1 MRGQNYKIIRYEYHK
16 FLKKRVF
23 LWNIS
28 LMKHL
33 IITIISI
40 CLLFAGNIKAQYWE
54 SPKREYRAVW
64 LTTIENLDW
73 PKTKVRSQAD
83 IEKQKG
89 ELTAMLDSLK
99 LYNINTILLQTR
111 VRGDVIYPSAIE
123 PFSAVLT
130 GKAGRDPGYD
140 PLAFAI
146 EECHKRGMQLHAWIV
161 TLPLGKTQHMR
172 SLGSMGLSRRKP
184 ALCKLYQGS
193 WYMEPGEPKTAEYL
207 TTLIAEIV
215 KNYNI
220 DGIHLDY
227 IRYPDRPRNYNDNAL
242 YRRHG
247 KGMTLADWRRKNVT
261 DIVRQIYGTVKSI
274 KPWVRVSCAPLGKHD
289 DLSGYSSKGWNARR
303 TVFQD
308 AQKWLQEGIMDILFP
323 MMYFSGNNFYP
334 FMLDWQENSAGRHIA
349 PGLGVYRLL
358 ASEGDWEADE
368 VTRQFFTSR
377 EAGTAGTA
385 IFRAEHLLQNNK
397 GVAEFLKIFNSRPAL
412 IPAMTWAGNEIPLAP
427 KSLSG
432 TYSEGAL
439 HLCWTKVKAPN
450 GMPRT
455 KYNIYKSDK
464 FPVDTE
470 DINNLIATNVTDTF
484 FVWNDLP
491 SNTHWAVTAVNAFE
505 VEGAATT
512 WHEKRPCSKM
522 YREHFTLEGR
532 QSWGTRVLIKD
543 ATGRLLLSSPYNSN
557 INVKGLPPGSY
568 RLEIMSRK
576 GAILERYFFTR

>member
-1 MRGQNYKIIRYEYHK
+1 MKGQNYKIIRYEYNK

-33 IITIISI
+33 IITIIGIS
-40 CLLFAGNIKAQYWE
+40 LLFAGNIKAQYWE

-73 PKTKVRSQAD
+73 PKTKIKSATD
-83 IEKQKG
+83 IQIQKN
-89 ELTAMLDSLK
+89 ELVALLDSLK
-99 LYNINTILLQTR
+99 TYNINTVLLQTR

-140 PLAFAI
+140 PLAFAV

-172 SLGSMGLSRRKP
+172 SLGRMGLSRREP

-193 WYMEPGEPKTAEYL
+193 WYMEPGEPETANYL

-227 IRYPDRPRNYNDNAL
+227 IRYPDRPRNYNDRAL
-242 YRRHG
+242 HRRHG
-247 KGMTLADWRRKNVT
+247 KGKMLADWRRENIT
-261 DIVRQIYGTVKSI
+261 HIVKSIYDTVKSI

-289 DLSGYSSKGWNARR
+289 DLSGYSSKGWNARC

-308 AQKWLQEGIMDILFP
+308 AQKWLHDGIMDILFP

-334 FMLDWQENSAGRHIA
+334 FMLDWQENAAGRHIA

-358 ASEGDWEADE
+358 ASEGDWDADE
-368 VTRQFFTSR
+368 ITRQFFTSR
-377 EAGTAGTA
+377 EAKSAGTA

-397 GVAEFLKIFNSRPAL
+397 GVADFLKIFNSRPAL
-412 IPAMTWAGNEIPLAP
+412 IPAMTWSNEEAPTAP
-427 KSLSG
+427 KYFTG
-432 TYSEGAL
+432 TRLNGML
-439 HLCWTKVKAPN
+439 HLSWQAVEAKK
-450 GMPRT
+450 GMPHTR
-455 KYNIYKSDK
+455 YNIYKSDK
-464 FPVDTE
+464 YPVDTE
-470 DINNLIATNVTDTF
+470 DINNLVAANVKDTF
-484 FVWNDLP
+484 FIWNDLP
-491 SNTHWAVTAVNAFE
+491 SNTHWAITAVNAFE
-505 VEGAATT
+505 MESKPAT
-512 WHEKRPCSKM
+512 WHEKRPSSKM
-522 YREHFTLEGR
+522 YRERFMLAEH

-543 ATGRLLLSSPYNSN
+543 ATGRLLYSLPYNGN
-557 INVKGLPPGSY
+557 INVKGLPSGCY
-568 RLEIMSRK
+568 RLEVMSRK
-576 GAILERYFFTR
+576 GAILERYFFKR